1 MWRVEPTRCRLLWS
15 RKLYLK
21 LPVHHKAIRALNQA
35 RTLLSAVVRR
45 WSRFIKK
52 MTASNVI
59 LQNPQTRYGSR
70 DGELVEGSHDE
81 KSLFGRGGL
90 QIRANSATGW
100 LWGCAESGWSGSA
113 LDSTYELSRAE
124 PLHQLSA
131 QPHNH
136 TKETSRDPYR
146 VCGFCRIT
154 FAAVILRKT
163 QFLRYY
169 SVREP
174 N

>member
-1 MWRVEPTRCRLLWS
+1 
-15 RKLYLK
+15 
-21 LPVHHKAIRALNQA
+21 
-35 RTLLSAVVRR
+35 VVRR

-70 DGELVEGSHDE
+70 DGELVVGSHDE

-113 LDSTYELSRAE
+113 LYSTSVLQVQSHSTRSPRNPTTICTIKCRATPPALRATPQPFCCRLCLDFRTPRPQSDFSSWDPTTSSPCVLS
-124 PLHQLSA
+124 
-131 QPHNH
+131 
-136 TKETSRDPYR
+136 
-146 VCGFCRIT
+146 V
-154 FAAVILRKT
+154 
-163 QFLRYY
+163 
-169 SVREP
+169 
-174 N
+174 